1 MSIRLGLD
9 CALYYNVA
17 GYATPSFT
25 EITNCRDVT
34 LNLEKNEADVTT
46 RGSNGWRAMVGVLK
60 DGSVD
65 FQMVWDTA
73 DTAFTALKDAYF
85 NNTSIDIAVMDGPI
99 DDAESEGLRAEMS
112 VINFTRNE
120 PLEEA
125 ATVDVTIRPTYSANP
140 PEWIS
145 GDAAYL

>member
-1 MSIRLGLD
+1 MAIRLGLD
-9 CALYYNVA
+9 CALYYNSA
-17 GYATPSFT
+17 GYATPAFT

-46 RGSNGWRAMVGVLK
+46 RGSNSWRAMVGVLK

-65 FQMVWDTA
+65 FQMIWDTE
-73 DTAFTALKDAYF
+73 DTAFTAIKDAFF
-85 NNTSIDIAVMDGPI
+85 NNTVIDIAVMSGPI

-125 ATVDVTIRPTYSANP
+125 ATVDVTVRPTYSANP
-140 PEWIS
+140 PLWIN